1 MAVRKHLF
9 FYLFLL
15 LPFIGVSQEN
25 ILKRK
30 ISFEATNQKLE
41 SVLLGIANVGDFSF
55 SYNPQIIPGDSSVN
69 LNVSNSTV
77 KEVLD
82 VVFHESIVYK
92 VSGNHLIL
100 LKNKP
105 VKVKENLKYSVSGY
119 VYDAK
124 TGNRLI
130 STTIYEVYTLASTI
144 TDEQGYYTLNLTN
157 KYDEFGL
164 TYSKREFVDT
174 LIMIHPAD
182 MNIDI
187 SLRPKWTQQELAI
200 KEPDLQTSVKPLD
213 NISIVQK
220 FVPKDQFVRTTNI
233 DVIER
238 RTAQISLIPKI
249 GTNTKMSGSV
259 ENSFSLNVF
268 AGYSAG
274 VRVLEIGGL
283 MNINKRHVSG
293 LQVGGLSNIV
303 GGRTRGVQVAGLSN
317 NNRGSLHGLQVA
329 GLSNMVV
336 DTIRGVQLAGISNIL
351 EGGMKGWQL
360 AGISNVTTKNVD
372 GVQMSGVSN
381 FAKGDVDIM
390 QISGVINMGRNVDGV
405 QIAGVVNT
413 STGKVGG
420 IQLSGV
426 GNFAKEVNAGQ
437 VSSIINIATKRVKG
451 IQLSAIVNYGKE
463 IKGSQIALFNI
474 SDTVSGLPIGFISFV
489 RKGYQRIE
497 LSGNEVML
505 TNLTLKTGV
514 HKFYNIFTAG
524 LQPEN
529 SINTWGFGYG
539 VGFENSLGKKILQ
552 SVDLTANYMS
562 EADKPFGTFN
572 LLNKM
577 KINYAYRLGKWA
589 SVYLGPSIN
598 VHLSGWKDQDTG
610 EFLTAIAP
618 YTLSTT
624 IIGDTQMQL
633 WVGGQIGFRFL

>member
-1 MAVRKHLF
+1 MAVSKHLF

-15 LPFIGVSQEN
+15 LPFIGFSQEN

-30 ISFEATNQKLE
+30 ISFEVNNQKLE

-69 LNVSNSTV
+69 LSVSNSSV

-82 VVFHESIVYK
+82 VIFHKKIVYK

-105 VKVKENLKYSVSGY
+105 VKVKENISYKVSGY
-119 VYDAK
+119 VFDAN
-124 TGNRLI
+124 TGERLV
-130 STTIYEVYTLASTI
+130 STTIYEVYTLTSTI
-144 TDEQGYYTLNLTN
+144 TDEQGHYTLNVT
-157 KYDEFGL
+157 KKFDAFGL
-164 TYSKREFVDT
+164 AYSKRQFVDT
-174 LIMIHPAD
+174 LILVQPAD

-187 SLRPKWTQQELAI
+187 SLRPKWTQQELAL
-200 KEPDLQTSVKPLD
+200 KEPDFQTSVKPLD

-220 FVPKDQFVRTTNI
+220 FVPKDQIVRANNI

-238 RTAQISLIPKI
+238 RTAQISFIPKI

-259 ENSFSLNVF
+259 ENSFSLNVL

-274 VRVLEIGGL
+274 VRVMEIGGL
-283 MNINKRHVSG
+283 MNINKRHVTG
-293 LQVGGLSNIV
+293 FQVGGLSNIV
-303 GGRTRGVQVAGLSN
+303 GGRTRGVQIAGLSN
-317 NNRGSLHGLQVA
+317 NNQGSLHGLQVA

-351 EGGMKGWQL
+351 QGGMKGWQL

-390 QISGVINMGRNVDGV
+390 QISGVINMGRNVNGV

-420 IQLSGV
+420 VQLAGV

-437 VSSIINIATKRVKG
+437 ISSIINIATKRVKG
-451 IQLSAIVNYGKE
+451 VQLATIVNYGKE

-524 LQPEN
+524 LQPEQT
-529 SINTWGFGYG
+529 IKTWSFGYG
-539 VGFENSLGKKILQ
+539 IGFENSLGKKILQ
-552 SVDLTANYMS
+552 SFDLTANYIS
-562 EADKPFGTFN
+562 EEGKPMGTFN
-572 LLNKM
+572 LLNKLS
-577 KINYAYRLGKWA
+577 INYAYRLGKRA
-589 SVYLGPSIN
+589 SVFLGPSIN
-598 VHLSGWKDQDTG
+598 VHLSGWKDDDTG
-610 EFLTAIAP
+610 EYLTKIAP
-618 YTLSTT
+618 YTISTT
-624 IIGDTQMQL
+624 FIGDTQMQL
-633 WVGGQIGFRFL
+633 WVGGQFGFRF